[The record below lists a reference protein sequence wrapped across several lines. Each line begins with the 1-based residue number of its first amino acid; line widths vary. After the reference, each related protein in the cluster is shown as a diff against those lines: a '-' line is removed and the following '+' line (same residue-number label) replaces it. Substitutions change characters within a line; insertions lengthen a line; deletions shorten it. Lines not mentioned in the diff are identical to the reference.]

1 MDRPLRNTL
10 LWQVVGTLCYLAGM
24 LLFLFVATS
33 VFLAAPE
40 NSVENLTSGDVTLM
54 LVGLFL
60 VILGSVINW
69 RYGDETVMGAWAT
82 GTVQDQS
89 SDQSTLE
96 ELDYTIPAELSNT
109 EKASS
114 AELDENTIRCTECG
128 ATNEQEFSYCKN
140 CAARLP
146 A

>member
-40 NSVENLTSGDVTLM
+40 NSIENLTGGDVTLM

-60 VILGSVINW
+60 VVLGSVINR
-69 RYGDETVMGAWAT
+69 RYGDETGLGTWAT
-82 GTVQDQS
+82 GTVRDQR

-96 ELDYTIPAELSNT
+96 ELGYTIPAEPSNAET
-109 EKASS
+109 ARS
-114 AELDENTIRCTECG
+114 AELDENTVRCPECG

-140 CAARLP
+140 CTARLP

>member
-40 NSVENLTSGDVTLM
+40 NSIENLTGGDVTLM

-60 VILGSVINW
+60 VILGSVINR
-69 RYGDETVMGAWAT
+69 RYGDEHGIGGWAT
-82 GTVQDQS
+82 GTVQDQG

-96 ELDYTIPAELSNT
+96 ELGYTIPAEPSNAET
-109 EKASS
+109 ARS
-114 AELDENTIRCTECG
+114 AELDENTVRCPKCG

-140 CAARLP
+140 CTARLP